1 MIKILLNAFC
11 LAVALISGISLF
23 VLKYQVKAEE
33 KQLQTIH
40 REILQNKREIHML
53 EAEWAYLN
61 DPQRLQALVS
71 SQTEWQT
78 IAPEQ
83 IVTLS
88 DIPMRPAEAKSE
100 PEIIETESDEKSD
113 ETTKPP
119 VQKEFVPVATRQVK
133 TDEKAVASST
143 KTVETMRKSPQD
155 HSQKS
160 LDSLAQNAKSLT
172 INNKTARST
181 SKSRLNGTTG
191 KDFVWSAKKKKP
203 TTVSTPATQR
213 RPVR

>member
-1 MIKILLNAFC
+1 MIKILFNAFC

-33 KQLQTIH
+33 KQLQAIH

-61 DPQRLQALVS
+61 DPQRLQALVN

-88 DIPMRPAEAKSE
+88 DIPMRPTEAKSE
-100 PEIIETESDEKSD
+100 PEIIETESDEQSN
-113 ETTKPP
+113 ETTKPT

-133 TDEKAVASST
+133 TDEKPVASST
-143 KTVETMRKSPQD
+143 KPVETARKSTQENA
-155 HSQKS
+155 QKS

-172 INNKTARST
+172 AENKTSRPA
-181 SKSRLNGTTG
+181 SKSQLNGTTG
-191 KDFVWSAKKKKP
+191 KDFVWSAKKRKR
-203 TTVSTPATQR
+203 TVNSTPATQR